1 MNMELE
7 EAWLVGMGLAMAAL
21 VEQVIEKHVAF
32 MF

>member
-1 MNMELE
+1 MNKELE
-7 EAWLVGMGLAMAAL
+7 SVWLLGTGLAMAAL